1 MIAPML
7 LQLMNCAE
15 KNTPKQISKLIQNL
29 EENGFCEKNKKGDYC
44 FVIEKSVVCPIN
56 KKSTYKIELAILAS
70 TVRKTNGNP
79 YFYDFSINLID
90 SKGSR
95 IFNGNI
101 YHASRERLARTC
113 AIVQV
118 ILNSILDVLSFMTR
132 FFGKPKYKNNQISF
146 TISDFFI
153 RYNTEEYLEVIFEFR
168 KSGVWI
174 LIKPKDRYERRSYR
188 KLSDI
193 IDLDIEYIKT
203 HYSLL
208 FKRKIRHAINKTCLK
223 KKKSRTKYLK

>member
-44 FVIEKSVVCPIN
+44 FAIEKNVVCPIN

-101 YHASRERLARTC
+101 YHASRERLARIC
-113 AIVQV
+113 AIIQV
-118 ILNSILDVLSFMTR
+118 ILNSIVDVFCFITR
-132 FFGKPKYKNNQISF
+132 FFGKPKYKNNPISF
-146 TISDFFI
+146 STSDFFI
-153 RYNTEEYLEVIFEFR
+153 RHSTKEYLGVVVQFR
-168 KSGVWI
+168 SSGAWI
-174 LIKPKDRYERRSYR
+174 MIQQTDRYERRSYR

-208 FKRKIRHAINKTCLK
+208 FKRKIRHAIKKTCLK

>member
-132 FFGKPKYKNNQISF
+132 FFSKPKHKNNPISL
-146 TISDFFI
+146 SMLDFFI
-153 RYNTEEYLEVIFEFR
+153 RYSTREYLGVVIDFR
-168 KSGVWI
+168 SNGAWI

-193 IDLDIEYIKT
+193 IDLDIEYIKS
-203 HYSLL
+203 HHAVL
-208 FKRKIRHAINKTCLK
+208 FKIKTRHAIKKTCLT